1 MSNLDDYVEAFE
13 LLGDWEQRYEYLSE
27 LGEKLPA
34 LPNESRIESNKVKG
48 CISQVWVEA
57 YRKPDDDKKLI
68 YFHADCDTTTIK
80 GVLALMVDL
89 MSGRTN
95 EEIQAVDLDEI
106 FERLNLY
113 DHLSPSRHVGVYS
126 IVQLMKEQ
134 AQALSQA
141 SAA

>member
-1 MSNLDDYVEAFE
+1 
-13 LLGDWEQRYEYLSE
+13 
-27 LGEKLPA
+27 
-34 LPNESRIESNKVKG
+34 
-48 CISQVWVEA
+48 
-57 YRKPDDDKKLI
+57 
-68 YFHADCDTTTIK
+68 
-80 GVLALMVDL
+80 MVDL